1 MGAIPQLAPVG
12 EDHLLRSS
20 TVVQRVQYGDR
31 SLRYRTLDKD
41 ATEVLR
47 LAYRPARV
55 TAGPRTLVERSDLA
69 GEGYTVESL
78 PGGDCVVRVRH
89 VQSSELEIVGR

>member
-1 MGAIPQLAPVG
+1 
-12 EDHLLRSS
+12 
-20 TVVQRVQYGDR
+20 
-31 SLRYRTLDKD
+31 LDKD